1 MEDTWENRHDRKFA
15 VTEEQAKEL
24 SNDYLVAL
32 IDDHSK
38 QLIAIAKILDTLTKE
53 IKENRNIVI
62 KSSEVTAAIVET
74 LNIMDDNGR

>member
-1 MEDTWENRHDRKFA
+1 MEDTWENRHERMFS

-24 SNDYLVAL
+24 SNDYLVSL